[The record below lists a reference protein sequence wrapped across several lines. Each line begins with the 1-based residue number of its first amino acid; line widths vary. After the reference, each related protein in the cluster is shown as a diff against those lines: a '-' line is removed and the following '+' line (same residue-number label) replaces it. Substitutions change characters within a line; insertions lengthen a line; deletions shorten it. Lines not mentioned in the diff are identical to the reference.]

1 MGYFPIKQREKEM
14 FRFSRTTTL
23 SAVILGMAVI
33 FLASPSTVM
42 AQDVAT
48 GSATA
53 TIATALTV
61 VATSALAFGTTYQG
75 VPVVVART
83 VAEAGIF
90 TISGQANAG
99 ISCYLQMPE
108 YISIAGDSDRM
119 VIAFSTTDCT
129 IDTALAASPGD
140 PTGAGI
146 DGYVGIDPYN
156 LPDGVNLSDNGF
168 CGVYIGGKIIPTVDQ
183 TAGSYTGSII
193 LTVAYTGV

>member
-1 MGYFPIKQREKEM
+1 MKKPSKSIRMMGI
-14 FRFSRTTTL
+14 
-23 SAVILGMAVI
+23 AVIAIALIIPAI
-33 FLASPSTVM
+33 PSTAT
-42 AQDVAT
+42 AQDVAV
-48 GSATA
+48 GSITA
-53 TIATALTV
+53 TIQTALAVT
-61 VATSALAFGTTYQG
+61 ATSPLAFGTTYQG
-75 VPVVVART
+75 VPIVIART
-83 VAEAGIF
+83 VAEAGVF

-140 PTGAGI
+140 PTGAVG
-146 DGYVGIDPYN
+146 GYVGIDPYN

-183 TAGSYTGSII
+183 TAGSYTGSIV
-193 LTVAYTGV
+193 LTVAYTGT

>member
-1 MGYFPIKQREKEM
+1 MNKS
-14 FRFSRTTTL
+14 FRPAWIIRTT
-23 SAVILGMAVI
+23 VITVVAAA
-33 FLASPSTVM
+33 LAIPSMVT
-42 AQDVAT
+42 AQDVAV
-48 GSATA
+48 GSVTA
-53 TIATALTV
+53 TIQTALTV
-61 VATSALAFGTTYQG
+61 TATSPLAFGTTYQG
-75 VPVVVART
+75 IPVVIART
-83 VAEAGIF
+83 VAEAGVF

-129 IDTALAASPGD
+129 VDTALAASPGD

-156 LPDGVNLSDNGF
+156 LPDGINLSDAGF

-183 TAGSYTGSII
+183 TAGSYTGSIV
-193 LTVAYTGV
+193 LTVAYTGT